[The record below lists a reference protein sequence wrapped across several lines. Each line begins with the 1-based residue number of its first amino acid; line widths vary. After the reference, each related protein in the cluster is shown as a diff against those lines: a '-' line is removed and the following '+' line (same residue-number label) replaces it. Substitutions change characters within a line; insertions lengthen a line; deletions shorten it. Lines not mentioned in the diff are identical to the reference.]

1 MLVLTASTLSSCH
14 VTDIFASSETHVPK
28 KSTHYNIFSVQMGLF
43 FFLQMTLMRLLKK
56 DTKVMNFKI
65 Q

>member
-1 MLVLTASTLSSCH
+1 MLVLTASTLRSCH

-43 FFLQMTLMRLLKK
+43 FLQMTLMRLLKK

>member
-43 FFLQMTLMRLLKK
+43 LLQMTLMRLLKK

>member
-43 FFLQMTLMRLLKK
+43 FLQMTLMRLLKK

>member
-1 MLVLTASTLSSCH
+1 MLVLTASTLSPCH

-28 KSTHYNIFSVQMGLF
+28 KSTHYNIFSVQMF
-43 FFLQMTLMRLLKK
+43 FFLQMTPMRLLKK

>member
-28 KSTHYNIFSVQMGLF
+28 KSTHYNIFSVQMGF

>member
-43 FFLQMTLMRLLKK
+43 VFFAN
-56 DTKVMNFKI
+56 DTDEIAEKRH
-65 Q
+65 

>member
-28 KSTHYNIFSVQMGLF
+28 KSTHYNIFSVQMVF
-43 FFLQMTLMRLLKK
+43 FFFAN
-56 DTKVMNFKI
+56 DTDEIAEKRH
-65 Q
+65 

>member
-14 VTDIFASSETHVPK
+14 VTDIFVSSETRVPK
-28 KSTHYNIFSVQMGLF
+28 KSTHYNIFSVQMF
-43 FFLQMTLMRLLKK
+43 FFVQMTLMRLLKK